1 MDSSIIPPDFDAIA
15 DSYGVLA
22 EQFQRVGNLPA
33 IDSGQNVIEEVR
45 RLGAQVQEG
54 RREQREMLGRIET
67 ALQGLS
73 RDSTVSNRNVV
84 LRSENSVVSH
94 VDTPLR
100 ALWSYETGSVI
111 RRFPRTVGVLRQL
124 PETAL
129 DRLLAEL
136 RCDIEGTVDEKRR
149 RLMLACGVVSQAV
162 RRRDDDCG
170 LTTRVTLP
178 EAQRTESFNSTE
190 RSEVHDESTERET
203 KELLRTRQH
212 LTLFISRLNE
222 SWRYPHVDTTGGS
235 NLAYTT
241 NASDRGLALSACTI
255 AGFTRVIRSG
265 RVRTVPEARGH
276 KGTIDSGRRSARGG
290 KSGPHL
296 RP

>member
-162 RRRDDDCG
+162 
-170 LTTRVTLP
+170 
-178 EAQRTESFNSTE
+178 
-190 RSEVHDESTERET
+190 
-203 KELLRTRQH
+203 
-212 LTLFISRLNE
+212 
-222 SWRYPHVDTTGGS
+222 
-235 NLAYTT
+235 
-241 NASDRGLALSACTI
+241 
-255 AGFTRVIRSG
+255 
-265 RVRTVPEARGH
+265 
-276 KGTIDSGRRSARGG
+276 
-290 KSGPHL
+290 
-296 RP
+296 